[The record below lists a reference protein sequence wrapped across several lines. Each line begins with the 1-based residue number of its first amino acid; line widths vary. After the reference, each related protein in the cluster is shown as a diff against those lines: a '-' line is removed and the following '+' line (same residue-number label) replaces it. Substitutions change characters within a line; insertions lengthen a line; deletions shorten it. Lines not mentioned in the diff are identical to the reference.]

1 MDNLSTGYSALNLPF
16 SPEAE
21 QSVLGAILLDSS
33 CLDRVAEIL
42 PRPDYFYQTN
52 NGLIYGAML
61 DMFTLGKPVDFVTV
75 LEKLKES
82 REFDEASGKT
92 YLLQLAQIVPS
103 ISNVESY
110 ARIVRDK
117 YDIRTLITTAR
128 EIMEEAADGTADAAT
143 LLDSAEQRIFDIRRG
158 KNMQGLQRIDEII
171 IQTLDRLDL
180 LNSPDS
186 DQYKGVPTG
195 IKELDD
201 TITGLNRSDLILL
214 AARPGMGK
222 TSFALNIARHAAV
235 KADKRVAFFSLE
247 MTKEQL
253 VSRLLST
260 EALVGGTKLRTGKL
274 TEEEWVRLIEGGD
287 ILNINDKVLAIG
299 ISQRT
304 EPDAIDAIAK
314 NIFNDPTS
322 PIETILA
329 FNIPNSRAFMHL
341 DTVFTQI
348 DVDKF
353 TIHPGIMGP
362 LTVFEITAAGEG
374 IKVKEVNGTLE
385 SILETYVGH
394 PVELI
399 PCGGG
404 DRIAAE
410 REQWNDGSNTLCIAP
425 GKIVVYERNDVTN
438 KVLRDKGLDLIIVP
452 SAELS
457 RGRGGPRCMSMP
469 LIRAE

>member
-1 MDNLSTGYSALNLPF
+1 MSGVNVKSEIKPLKKVLLHRPGKELLNLTPNTLEELLFDDIPF
-16 SPEAE
+16 LKVAQEEHDAFAQALRDNGVEVFYLEDLMAEVLEANPELRE
-21 QSVLGAILLDSS
+21 QFLKQWIEEAGIRTDRYQKIIFDYMQENYPDAKDFVLKTMEGINLTELHTDKSNSLVDLVSESS
-33 CLDRVAEIL
+33 KMVIKPMPNL
-42 PRPDYFYQTN
+42 YFTRDPFAMIG
-52 NGLIYGAML
+52 NGVSINRMYSETRNRETIYGEYIL
-61 DMFTLGKPVDFVTV
+61 THHPL
-75 LEKLKES
+75 LKGPPEYYS
-82 REFDEASGKT
+82 RYNTF
-92 YLLQLAQIVPS
+92 
-103 ISNVESY
+103 
-110 ARIVRDK
+110 
-117 YDIRTLITTAR
+117 
-128 EIMEEAADGTADAAT
+128 
-143 LLDSAEQRIFDIRRG
+143 
-158 KNMQGLQRIDEII
+158 
-171 IQTLDRLDL
+171 
-180 LNSPDS
+180 
-186 DQYKGVPTG
+186 
-195 IKELDD
+195 
-201 TITGLNRSDLILL
+201 
-214 AARPGMGK
+214 
-222 TSFALNIARHAAV
+222 H
-235 KADKRVAFFSLE
+235 
-247 MTKEQL
+247 
-253 VSRLLST
+253 
-260 EALVGGTKLRTGKL
+260 
-274 TEEEWVRLIEGGD
+274 IEGGD

-348 DVDKF
+348 DTDKF

-469 LIRAE
+469 IERED

>member
-1 MDNLSTGYSALNLPF
+1 MSGVNVKSEIKPLKKVLLHRPGKELLNLTPNTLEELLFDDIPF
-16 SPEAE
+16 LKVAQEEHDAFAQALRDNGVEVFYLEDLMAEVLEANPELRE
-21 QSVLGAILLDSS
+21 QFLKQWIEEAGIRT
-33 CLDRVAEIL
+33 DRYQKIIFDYMQENY
-42 PRPDYFYQTN
+42 PD
-52 NGLIYGAML
+52 A
-61 DMFTLGKPVDFVTV
+61 KDFV
-75 LEKLKES
+75 LKTMEGINLT
-82 REFDEASGKT
+82 ELHTDK
-92 YLLQLAQIVPS
+92 
-103 ISNVESY
+103 SN
-110 ARIVRDK
+110 
-117 YDIRTLITTAR
+117 
-128 EIMEEAADGTADAAT
+128 
-143 LLDSAEQRIFDIRRG
+143 
-158 KNMQGLQRIDEII
+158 
-171 IQTLDRLDL
+171 
-180 LNSPDS
+180 
-186 DQYKGVPTG
+186 
-195 IKELDD
+195 
-201 TITGLNRSDLILL
+201 
-214 AARPGMGK
+214 
-222 TSFALNIARHAAV
+222 
-235 KADKRVAFFSLE
+235 SLVD
-247 MTKEQL
+247 L
-253 VSRLLST
+253 VSESSKMVVAPMPNLYFTRDPFAMIGNGVSINRMYSVT
-260 EALVGGTKLRTGKL
+260 RNRETIYAEYIFTHHPDFKDVPQYYSRYNTFH
-274 TEEEWVRLIEGGD
+274 IEGGD

-348 DVDKF
+348 DTDKF

-469 LIRAE
+469 IERED

>member
-1 MDNLSTGYSALNLPF
+1 MS
-16 SPEAE
+16 
-21 QSVLGAILLDSS
+21 Q
-33 CLDRVAEIL
+33 CW
-42 PRPDYFYQTN
+42 
-52 NGLIYGAML
+52 
-61 DMFTLGKPVDFVTV
+61 K
-75 LEKLKES
+75 KLKES

-117 YDIRTLITTAR
+117 YDIRTLIVTAR
-128 EIMEEAADGTADAAT
+128 EIIEEAADGTADATT

-274 TEEEWVRLIEGGD
+274 TEEEWVR
-287 ILNINDKVLAIG
+287 
-299 ISQRT
+299 
-304 EPDAIDAIAK
+304 
-314 NIFNDPTS
+314 
-322 PIETILA
+322 
-329 FNIPNSRAFMHL
+329 
-341 DTVFTQI
+341 
-348 DVDKF
+348 
-353 TIHPGIMGP
+353 
-362 LTVFEITAAGEG
+362 
-374 IKVKEVNGTLE
+374 
-385 SILETYVGH
+385 
-394 PVELI
+394 
-399 PCGGG
+399 
-404 DRIAAE
+404 
-410 REQWNDGSNTLCIAP
+410 
-425 GKIVVYERNDVTN
+425 
-438 KVLRDKGLDLIIVP
+438 
-452 SAELS
+452 
-457 RGRGGPRCMSMP
+457 
-469 LIRAE
+469 

>member
-235 KADKRVAFFSLE
+235 KADKRVAVFFIGNDQGTAGFAPALHGGPGGRHHRRE
-247 MTKEQL
+247 EAAPLGRQHRHHL
-253 VSRLLST
+253 RRLLLLRGVHQGGRGRPAGH
-260 EALVGGTKLRTGKL
+260 EAL
-274 TEEEWVRLIEGGD
+274 
-287 ILNINDKVLAIG
+287 
-299 ISQRT
+299 
-304 EPDAIDAIAK
+304 
-314 NIFNDPTS
+314 
-322 PIETILA
+322 
-329 FNIPNSRAFMHL
+329 
-341 DTVFTQI
+341 
-348 DVDKF
+348 
-353 TIHPGIMGP
+353 
-362 LTVFEITAAGEG
+362 
-374 IKVKEVNGTLE
+374 
-385 SILETYVGH
+385 
-394 PVELI
+394 
-399 PCGGG
+399 
-404 DRIAAE
+404 
-410 REQWNDGSNTLCIAP
+410 
-425 GKIVVYERNDVTN
+425 
-438 KVLRDKGLDLIIVP
+438 
-452 SAELS
+452 
-457 RGRGGPRCMSMP
+457 
-469 LIRAE
+469 

>member
-1 MDNLSTGYSALNLPF
+1 MSGVNVKSEIKPLKKVLLHRPGKELLNLTPNTLEELLFDDIPF
-16 SPEAE
+16 LKVAQEEHDAFAQALRDNGVEVFYLEDLMAEVLEANPELRE
-21 QSVLGAILLDSS
+21 QFLKQWIEEAGIRTDRYQKIIFDYMQENYPDAKDFVLKTMEGINLTELHTDKSNSLVDLVSEASKMV
-33 CLDRVAEIL
+33 VAPMPNL
-42 PRPDYFYQTN
+42 YFTRDPFAMIG
-52 NGLIYGAML
+52 NGVSINRMYSETRNRETIYGEYI
-61 DMFTLGKPVDFVTV
+61 FKYHPDFKDVPQYY
-75 LEKLKES
+75 S
-82 REFDEASGKT
+82 RYNTF
-92 YLLQLAQIVPS
+92 
-103 ISNVESY
+103 
-110 ARIVRDK
+110 
-117 YDIRTLITTAR
+117 
-128 EIMEEAADGTADAAT
+128 
-143 LLDSAEQRIFDIRRG
+143 
-158 KNMQGLQRIDEII
+158 
-171 IQTLDRLDL
+171 
-180 LNSPDS
+180 
-186 DQYKGVPTG
+186 
-195 IKELDD
+195 
-201 TITGLNRSDLILL
+201 
-214 AARPGMGK
+214 
-222 TSFALNIARHAAV
+222 H
-235 KADKRVAFFSLE
+235 
-247 MTKEQL
+247 
-253 VSRLLST
+253 
-260 EALVGGTKLRTGKL
+260 
-274 TEEEWVRLIEGGD
+274 IEGGD

-314 NIFNDPTS
+314 NIFGDPTS

-348 DVDKF
+348 DTDKF

-362 LTVFEITAAGEG
+362 LTVFEITAEGDG

-469 LIRAE
+469 IERED